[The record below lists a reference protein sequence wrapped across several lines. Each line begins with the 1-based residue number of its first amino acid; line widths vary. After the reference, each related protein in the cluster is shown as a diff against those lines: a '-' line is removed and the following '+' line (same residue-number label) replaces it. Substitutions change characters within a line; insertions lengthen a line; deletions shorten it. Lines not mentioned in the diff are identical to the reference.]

1 MPIQNLRFSYAV
13 CGGIGAFIGS
23 SIVHNYYM
31 PDTETVVSYQDYL
44 NNTVKCPI
52 RRYDPVFL
60 EKMRQDMQAAIERQ
74 NEKVANMK
82 LVDEGKVRLTHLMP
96 EVLQEQI
103 YETKA
108 KMTGSGVASE
118 TRAQVEE
125 FVSKVTEDRDRGGK
139 T

>member
-1 MPIQNLRFSYAV
+1 M
-13 CGGIGAFIGS
+13 
-23 SIVHNYYM
+23 
-31 PDTETVVSYQDYL
+31 
-44 NNTVKCPI
+44 
-52 RRYDPVFL
+52 
-60 EKMRQDMQAAIERQ
+60 
-74 NEKVANMK
+74 
-82 LVDEGKVRLTHLMP
+82 DEGKVRLTHLMP

-125 FVSKVTEDRDRGGK
+125 FVSKVTEDRDRGEK